1 MQGLPPRDGFATL
14 PPIGLAATLPGILEG
29 MNLLESRL
37 YRWMDVLANYF
48 FLNLL
53 WLIVCLPLITLF
65 PATAALFAVV
75 RDWSR
80 GKEAGFFMPFLRYMR
95 ENFVQSL
102 VVGLAWAVV
111 GLILVV
117 DFLFVREIESWIQTP
132 LFVLFSAMA
141 LAYLGTAVYLFPV
154 MVHYRMSWLQVI
166 KNSFLI
172 ALTSPMETALCLAIV
187 VLAGLTVI
195 YFPVSFLIMGSLMAY
210 LIYRLTDRA
219 FQKVTTMPDG
229 EASPLDQ

>member
-1 MQGLPPRDGFATL
+1 M
-14 PPIGLAATLPGILEG
+14 PGILEC
-29 MNLLESRL
+29 MNFLETRL
-37 YRWMDVLANYF
+37 YHWMDVLANYF

-53 WLIVCLPLITLF
+53 WLIACLPLITLF

-95 ENFVQSL
+95 ENFAQGL
-102 VVGLAWAVV
+102 IVGLTWAAVAV
-111 GLILVV
+111 ILVV
-117 DFLFVREIESWIQTP
+117 DFLVVREIESWLQTP
-132 LFVLFSAMA
+132 LLVLFSAMA

-154 MVHYRMSWLQVI
+154 MVHYRISWLQII

-172 ALTSPMETALCLAIV
+172 ALSSPIETVLCLAII
-187 VLAGLTVI
+187 VLGSLMII
-195 YFPVSFLIMGSLMAY
+195 YFPVSFLIMGSFTAY

-229 EASPLDQ
+229 EAPPHDQ